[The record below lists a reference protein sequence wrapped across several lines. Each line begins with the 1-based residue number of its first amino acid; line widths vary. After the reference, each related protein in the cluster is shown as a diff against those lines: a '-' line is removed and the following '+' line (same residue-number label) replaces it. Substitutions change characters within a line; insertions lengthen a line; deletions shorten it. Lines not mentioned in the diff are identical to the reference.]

1 MRVDM
6 SHDELCR
13 LTATEAVRRLRRREI
28 TPLDLIDAAARR
40 IADVEPAIN
49 ALPTLCIERARAH
62 AERLMRG
69 EGRAAEA
76 EPGWLAG
83 LPVAIKDLAD
93 VAGVRTT
100 YGSPIF
106 RDHVPARS
114 HPVVERIERKGGIVI
129 AKSNTPEFG
138 AGGSTF
144 NEVFGRTRNPWNGAL
159 TPGGSTGGGAAALAA
174 GEVWLAHGSDHAGSL
189 RRPATY
195 CSVVG
200 LRPSPGRVTRGTSN
214 NLFSPLSV
222 QGPMGRNVA
231 DVALFL
237 DAMAGECPRDPLT
250 FAAPQRSFAAAIA
263 SPIAPK
269 RVAFTADFAGKVPVD
284 RETREICAAAAR
296 RFEELGA
303 IVEEATPNLG
313 DIAQA
318 FLALRSQH
326 FVVERELMLAAHR
339 DRIKPDIVWNT
350 ERGLR
355 QSPSELA
362 AAERERAALFRRAA
376 EFFATYDLLVSPG
389 ASTPAFDVELRMPAT
404 IDGKKLE
411 NSLGASLITAAT
423 TMMALPSIAVPCGF
437 DQYGRPIGL
446 QMVGRHRGEAEL
458 LQAAALFE
466 QVMGLA
472 SLVPIDP
479 RSGAVPPTG

>member
-1 MRVDM
+1 V
-6 SHDELCR
+6 LR
-13 LTATEAVRRLRRREI
+13 LKRREI

-40 IADVEPAIN
+40 IAEVEPTIN
-49 ALPTLCIERARAH
+49 ALPTLCIDRACAL
-62 AERLMRG
+62 AETLMRG
-69 EGRAAEA
+69 EGQEAKA
-76 EPGWLAG
+76 EPGWLCG

-106 RDHVPARS
+106 RDHVPTRS
-114 HPVVERIERKGGIVI
+114 HAVVERIERRGGIVI

-144 NEVFGRTRNPWNGAL
+144 NEVFGRTRNPWNTAL
-159 TPGGSTGGGAAALAA
+159 TPGGSTGGGGAALAA

-222 QGPMGRNVA
+222 QGPMARTAA

-237 DAMAGECPRDPLT
+237 DTMAGQCPRDPLT
-250 FAAPQRSFAAAIA
+250 FGAPHRSFAAAVA
-263 SPIAPK
+263 SPIVPK
-269 RVAFTADFAGKVPVD
+269 RVAYTADFGGKVPVD
-284 RETREICAAAAR
+284 RETREICAEAVR
-296 RFEELGA
+296 RFEELGSV
-303 IVEEATPNLG
+303 VEEAAPDLG
-313 DIAQA
+313 NIARA
-318 FLALRSQH
+318 FLTLRSQH
-326 FVVERELMLAAHR
+326 FVVERELMLATHR
-339 DRIKPDIVWNT
+339 DQIKADIIWNT
-350 ERGLR
+350 EQGLR

-362 AAERERAALFRRAA
+362 AAERERAALFRRAV
-376 EFFATYDLLVSPG
+376 EFFDTYDLLVSPG
-389 ASTPAFDVELRMPAT
+389 ASTPAFDVELRMPAR
-404 IDGKKLE
+404 IDGKELE
-411 NSLGASLITAAT
+411 NYLGGSLITAAT

-437 DQYGRPIGL
+437 DGYGRPVGL
-446 QMVGRHRGEAEL
+446 QMVGPHRGEAEL
-458 LQAAALFE
+458 LQAAVLFE
-466 QVMGLA
+466 QMMGLS

-479 RSGAVPPTG
+479 RPGAAPPIG